1 MESKLC
7 IFGIVLFCITFNTNI
22 VSAQDV
28 CVKKGPCSCEF
39 SNGTGINL
47 SPLANAAFYS
57 TNTFDLKSEGTQYE
71 LSTYY
76 YHPCIDAKPVVN
88 STKTTDSCGIPLAI
102 CRQVDTFNFN
112 KIISGYV
119 TDGGIYEY
127 MGSSNFSQFSSDG
140 KSIIYMNPP
149 SSTIVMLVCAQTD
162 GELNV
167 ISLSDPQKI
176 VLSFYSRYACLTQ
189 IEELSRSLGSTLLII
204 FFSCVIFYIV
214 LGVCVN
220 KLLRGAT
227 GLEVV
232 PNLAFWTDL
241 PNLVKD
247 GWVFT
252 LNGFK
257 LPARGAGPVTS
268 PDPNS
273 YDSI

>member
-88 STKTTDSCGIPLAI
+88 STKTTDTCGIPLAI

-112 KIISGYV
+112 KTISGYV

-176 VLSFYSRYACLTQ
+176 
-189 IEELSRSLGSTLLII
+189 IEEFSRSLGSTLLII

-241 PNLVKD
+241 PNLVK
-247 GWVFT
+247 
-252 LNGFK
+252 